1 MPTLLLAEHDNKSLK
16 DATNKA
22 LTAAKALG
30 GDVHILVAGA
40 GCKAVA
46 DAAAKLDGVKKVL
59 LADAPAYAHMLAEPT
74 AALIVSLAEPYET
87 IIGGGDHDRE
97 ERHAARG
104 GAARRDADFRRHQGR
119 GAGHVRA
126 PGLCRQRHPD
136 RALDRAQEG
145 DDGAHRGVPGDG
157 GGRFGA
163 GRGGRRR
170 GRSRHLRFRRRGAVE
185 IGAAGADLGQDHHFR
200 RPGHAKPRELH
211 QIYRAGGRQAR
222 RRGRRLARRGRRR
235 LRAERLAGRADR
247 QGRGARTS
255 ISPSASP
262 VLSST
267 SPA

>member
-1 MPTLLLAEHDNKSLK
+1 M
-16 DATNKA
+16 
-22 LTAAKALG
+22 
-30 GDVHILVAGA
+30 HILVAGED
-40 GCKAVA
+40 CKAVA
-46 DAAAKLDGVKKVL
+46 DAAAKLDGVDKVL

-87 IIGGGDHDRE
+87 IVAPATTTGKNVMPRVAALLDVMQISDITKVVAPDTFERPIYAGNAIQTVRSTERKKVMTVRTAAFQATGEGGS
-97 ERHAARG
+97 
-104 GAARRDADFRRHQGR
+104 
-119 GAGHVRA
+119 A
-126 PGLCRQRHPD
+126 PVED
-136 RALDRAQEG
+136 
-145 DDGAHRGVPGDG
+145 
-157 GGRFGA
+157 
-163 GRGGRRR
+163 GRRR

-222 RRGRRLARRGRRR
+222 RRGRRLARRGRCR
-235 LRAERLAGRADR
+235 LCAERLAGRADR
-247 QGRGARTS
+247 QGGGARAS